1 MAKDVTRRLGLVLAL
16 AAATGS
22 GCAGRLAYH
31 QAQDEAKRGN
41 WDLAVARLTRALEKD
56 PGNIGYKIALEN
68 ARIQASRMHFDIA
81 RKHLQA
87 ADLEKAADELD
98 IASKYDPANKS
109 ASDELALVR
118 ARILARD
125 AAMTEMTDFESKRG
139 RAALRARV
147 VAAQPGPH
155 RAQLP

>member
-1 MAKDVTRRLGLVLAL
+1 MQRRAARSIGLVLAL
-16 AAATGS
+16 AAPSAS

-31 QAQDEAKRGN
+31 QAHEEAKRGN
-41 WDLAVARLTRALEKD
+41 WDQAVARLTRAAQKD
-56 PGNIGYKIALEN
+56 PDNIGYKIALEN
-68 ARIQASRMHFDIA
+68 ARVQASRMHFDMA

-87 ADLEKAADELD
+87 ADLEKAAEELD
-98 IASKYDPANKS
+98 IASKYDPSNKS